1 MHLLQLSNDMT
12 PKEIVNYLNSHIV
25 GQADAKRAI
34 AIAMRNRWRRMQ
46 LSSPLKDEVVPKNI
60 LMIGPTGVG
69 KTEVARRLAKL
80 AGLPA
85 FTRHTH
91 THIITHTHTHTYTH
105 THTHTPRVP
114 AMRLTCPLFLSHVLS
129 FSFSFNGRRALRQ
142 GRSHQVH

>member
-1 MHLLQLSNDMT
+1 MSVHRHPWWPYVPQ
-12 PKEIVNYLNSHIV
+12 E
-25 GQADAKRAI
+25 G
-34 AIAMRNRWRRMQ
+34 RNRLRRQKLPPDMAG
-46 LSSPLKDEVVPKNI
+46 EVAPKNI

-91 THIITHTHTHTYTH
+91 THTHTYTH
-105 THTHTPRVP
+105 THTHTHRVP
-114 AMRLTCPLFLSHVLS
+114 AMRLTCTLFLSHVLS